1 MNLRRTL
8 VFSAALTV
16 LPRFATAQTPAGEAA
31 LRDTIRDYTAAWNRH
46 DVPAWTQYLTADVW
60 FTEAMDFYERNK
72 DRDKV
77 VPLFEWNVKNSDLE
91 LDILRVRM
99 MPDGTATA
107 SLRTVARI
115 LPKTDGKYKAE
126 FESTPSVS
134 RWRLEEGRWRMFFF
148 TSHKG
153 WALDVMKK
161 DGLE

>member
-1 MNLRRTL
+1 
-8 VFSAALTV
+8 
-16 LPRFATAQTPAGEAA
+16 
-31 LRDTIRDYTAAWNRH
+31 
-46 DVPAWTQYLTADVW
+46 
-60 FTEAMDFYERNK
+60 
-72 DRDKV
+72 
-77 VPLFEWNVKNSDLE
+77 
-91 LDILRVRM
+91 M

-115 LPKTDGKYKAE
+115 LPKTDGKYQAE